1 MKKCLIDAGPLIA
14 LFDKDD
20 LYHRPMS
27 DFLQK
32 FRGELFTSWAVITE
46 VMHMLDFHLQAQL
59 DFLKWIAR
67 GAVSVAQLDAG
78 ALPKI
83 IQLIEKYAD
92 RPMDLADA
100 TLLVLAELENC
111 REIISL
117 DAGFLFYRNIYGLLQ
132 NIYPGSPG

>member
-20 LYHRPMS
+20 LYHRPMTG
-27 DFLQK
+27 FLQK
-32 FRGELFTSWAVITE
+32 FRGELFTSWPVITE
-46 VMHMLDFHLQAQL
+46 VMHMLGFHLQAQL
-59 DFLKWIAR
+59 DFLKWIER
-67 GAVSVAQLDAG
+67 GAISIVPLEVG
-78 ALPKI
+78 ALPRI

-117 DAGFLFYRNIYGLLQ
+117 DADFLFYRNIYGLLQ
-132 NIYPGSPG
+132 NIFPR